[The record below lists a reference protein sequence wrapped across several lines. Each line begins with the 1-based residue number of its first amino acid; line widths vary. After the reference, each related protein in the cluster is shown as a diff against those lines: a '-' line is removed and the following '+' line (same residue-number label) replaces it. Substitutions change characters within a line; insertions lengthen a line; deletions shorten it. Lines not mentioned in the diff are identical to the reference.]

1 MSDPSPHQ
9 FLNPASWKPARGYAN
24 GVAASGRMLFLGGMI
39 GWNGQQEFET
49 DDFIEQVGQTLR
61 NIVEVLAEAG
71 ARPEHLVRLTWY
83 VTDRDEYVGRLKELI
98 IRSGF
103 NVYPAEV
110 EAALNEFPAVYRAA
124 LGSHFPAM
132 ALVQVVALVER
143 RAKVEIEATAVVP
156 E

>member
-71 ARPEHLVRLTWY
+71 ARPEHLVRL
-83 VTDRDEYVGRLKELI
+83 KEL
-98 IRSGF
+98 G
-103 NVYPAEV
+103 P
-110 EAALNEFPAVYRAA
+110 VYRAA